1 MNRHRALLVGALV
14 ALVVLAGCVTP
25 PAAVD
30 TGARLEPEPW
40 PADPPADTLGWE
52 DGRWSNES
60 LAIDQADGLNDS
72 ELHAFVARAK
82 ARVERIRGLEFTEP
96 VPVRVISR
104 DEYRADSG
112 DISPPESADAFRN
125 QVWEALFLVDEET
138 DVNAAFAG
146 VYGSSV
152 QGYYSS
158 GSGDIVIVSD
168 SPDELRVDRGT
179 LVHELVHALQDQHL
193 GLETRG
199 SSSDETRARL
209 GATEGDANYVQ
220 FRYDE
225 RCEAEWTCVET
236 PASERQDGR
245 EFNMGVFVTLFEPY
259 SEGPTFVR
267 TLRERG
273 GWELVNEVIRTRHPA
288 STEQT
293 IHPEKFFAD
302 QPREVPVPDR
312 SGPGWSRLTNVSEHP
327 WDTVGEASLY
337 ATFWANGVIPR
348 DHLFGDDDPDSRY
361 NYSHPITAGWDGD
374 RVIPYQSDDGEH
386 GYVFASVWDSERD
399 ATQFREAY
407 VQLLVEGHDATEV
420 REGVY
425 RVPESDSFDDAFR
438 IRQEGDRVVIVN
450 APNVEVLDEVHAE
463 R

>member
-245 EFNMGVFVTLFEPY
+245 EFNMGV
-259 SEGPTFVR
+259 
-267 TLRERG
+267 
-273 GWELVNEVIRTRHPA
+273 
-288 STEQT
+288 
-293 IHPEKFFAD
+293 
-302 QPREVPVPDR
+302 
-312 SGPGWSRLTNVSEHP
+312 
-327 WDTVGEASLY
+327 
-337 ATFWANGVIPR
+337 
-348 DHLFGDDDPDSRY
+348 
-361 NYSHPITAGWDGD
+361 
-374 RVIPYQSDDGEH
+374 
-386 GYVFASVWDSERD
+386 
-399 ATQFREAY
+399 
-407 VQLLVEGHDATEV
+407 
-420 REGVY
+420 
-425 RVPESDSFDDAFR
+425 
-438 IRQEGDRVVIVN
+438 
-450 APNVEVLDEVHAE
+450 
-463 R
+463 